1 MTTCNTEPSTLKDL
15 CSASEIISQQIISQQ
30 LKNDYVREGYKR
42 MIQEAILGEIVSD
55 GDSQKQTTLTVSEIA
70 DKVLNILS
78 E

>member
-1 MTTCNTEPSTLKDL
+1 MTTCKTEPSTLIDL
-15 CSASEIISQQIISQQ
+15 CDVGEIISQQFQSSYI
-30 LKNDYVREGYKR
+30 KDCYKR

-70 DKVLNILS
+70 DKVLDLLS